1 MNSLKLHTLTAV
13 ILFAVSA
20 KAQNK
25 KSPQIDYILTV
36 DTTDLSGYNVEMQIH
51 NAPHI
56 FKLALATHHEYD
68 DRFWRFVQNFNVTV
82 PNGNASFVKSDSALW
97 QVSVSR
103 NTATICYKIKLPQ
116 QAPHFAHRPFLS
128 SLGGLVGDIHSFMY
142 MPDVINIVSR
152 VTFYLPKTWQIA
164 TGLEPTNKSNVFT
177 ASSAETLL
185 DCPVLIGHLRKWHFT
200 VNNVSHTIAYLPVAN
215 AAQFDSSTFVNNIKT
230 IVQQAVKI
238 FNGMPYKHF
247 IFLLEDGENGAMEHH
262 NSVTL
267 GAPSS
272 MLATNMKELYEEL
285 AHEFFHTWNLMSIKP
300 AEYTPLN
307 YGPQQTSAGL
317 WFSEGFTMFYAD
329 LLLRRAGLP
338 LADSADSTRI
348 THLQSLMT
356 RYYSDTG
363 NTVIAPGNVSLASN
377 APPGM
382 LGDYNASVHLQG
394 ELLGSMLDLMIR
406 DASDSKRNLNDVM
419 KLMFKRFHDKGFYA
433 ADVEQAVKD
442 ICLCNNDVHSF
453 FKDYIYN
460 GNAIDFNIYLK
471 LAGLQFQLTYA
482 SAKNNEGQPE
492 PDLPVYVWQPIG
504 DSLYHI
510 AVRNPVNCFTRAGIH
525 TGDIVIALN
534 NKIISKR
541 QDFYSLLN
549 TLHIDD
555 KLWVTTKRDGRT
567 IIIPV
572 IITGYDKPIVKIK
585 KLNNSSPQQQRL
597 LELWE
602 EGN

>member
-1 MNSLKLHTLTAV
+1 
-13 ILFAVSA
+13 
-20 KAQNK
+20 
-25 KSPQIDYILTV
+25 
-36 DTTDLSGYNVEMQIH
+36 
-51 NAPHI
+51 
-56 FKLALATHHEYD
+56 
-68 DRFWRFVQNFNVTV
+68 
-82 PNGNASFVKSDSALW
+82 
-97 QVSVSR
+97 
-103 NTATICYKIKLPQ
+103 
-116 QAPHFAHRPFLS
+116 
-128 SLGGLVGDIHSFMY
+128 
-142 MPDVINIVSR
+142 
-152 VTFYLPKTWQIA
+152 
-164 TGLEPTNKSNVFT
+164 
-177 ASSAETLL
+177 
-185 DCPVLIGHLRKWHFT
+185 
-200 VNNVSHTIAYLPVAN
+200 
-215 AAQFDSSTFVNNIKT
+215 
-230 IVQQAVKI
+230 
-238 FNGMPYKHF
+238 
-247 IFLLEDGENGAMEHH
+247 
-262 NSVTL
+262 
-267 GAPSS
+267 
-272 MLATNMKELYEEL
+272 
-285 AHEFFHTWNLMSIKP
+285 
-300 AEYTPLN
+300 
-307 YGPQQTSAGL
+307 
-317 WFSEGFTMFYAD
+317 
-329 LLLRRAGLP
+329 
-338 LADSADSTRI
+338 
-348 THLQSLMT
+348 
-356 RYYSDTG
+356 
-363 NTVIAPGNVSLASN
+363 
-377 APPGM
+377 M

-406 DASDSKRNLNDVM
+406 DASDCKRNLNDVM

-482 SAKNNEGQPE
+482 PAKNNEGQPE

>member
-1 MNSLKLHTLTAV
+1 
-13 ILFAVSA
+13 
-20 KAQNK
+20 
-25 KSPQIDYILTV
+25 
-36 DTTDLSGYNVEMQIH
+36 
-51 NAPHI
+51 
-56 FKLALATHHEYD
+56 
-68 DRFWRFVQNFNVTV
+68 
-82 PNGNASFVKSDSALW
+82 
-97 QVSVSR
+97 
-103 NTATICYKIKLPQ
+103 
-116 QAPHFAHRPFLS
+116 
-128 SLGGLVGDIHSFMY
+128 
-142 MPDVINIVSR
+142 
-152 VTFYLPKTWQIA
+152 
-164 TGLEPTNKSNVFT
+164 
-177 ASSAETLL
+177 
-185 DCPVLIGHLRKWHFT
+185 
-200 VNNVSHTIAYLPVAN
+200 
-215 AAQFDSSTFVNNIKT
+215 
-230 IVQQAVKI
+230 
-238 FNGMPYKHF
+238 
-247 IFLLEDGENGAMEHH
+247 
-262 NSVTL
+262 
-267 GAPSS
+267 

-406 DASDSKRNLNDVM
+406 DASDCKRNLNDVM

-471 LAGLQFQLTYA
+471 LAALQFQLTYA
-482 SAKNNEGQPE
+482 PAKNNEGQPE
-492 PDLPVYVWQPIG
+492 PDLPAYVWQPIG